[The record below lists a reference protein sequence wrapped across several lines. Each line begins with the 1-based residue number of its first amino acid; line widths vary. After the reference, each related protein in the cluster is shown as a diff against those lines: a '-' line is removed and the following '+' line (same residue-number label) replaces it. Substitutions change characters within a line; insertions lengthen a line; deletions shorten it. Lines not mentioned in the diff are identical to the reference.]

1 MEESAAARKA
11 RLKALREEAEAV
23 GGGADQQ
30 QPAAGAAAAAGDEP
44 VLKFRN
50 YAAPKD
56 IQHEK
61 VGGFAGRPP
70 AAARPPACE
79 VEQRSFM

>member
-11 RLKALREEAEAV
+11 RLKALREEAV

-30 QPAAGAAAAAGDEP
+30 QPAAGAAAGDEP